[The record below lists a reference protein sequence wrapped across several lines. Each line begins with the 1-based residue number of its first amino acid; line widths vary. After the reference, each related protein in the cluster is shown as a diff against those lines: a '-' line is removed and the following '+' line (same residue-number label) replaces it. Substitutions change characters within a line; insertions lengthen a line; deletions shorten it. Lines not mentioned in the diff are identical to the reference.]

1 MNIFLMFLSSMAVVW
16 LGVTLVQP
24 ESAFLSFVV
33 YGVAVWLMFE
43 TALESARSL
52 FDIFGGNK

>member
-1 MNIFLMFLSSMAVVW
+1 MNIFLMFLSSMAVFW

>member
-1 MNIFLMFLSSMAVVW
+1 MNIFLMFLSSMAVFW

-52 FDIFGGNK
+52 FYIFGGNK